1 MPHSISESVSAGKA
15 HGRTH
20 HLVTSLMIF
29 CYWYLYCSDTLVRP
43 GGLTLD
49 VPLGVSELEL
59 NQGDDK
65 SGRIA
70 RADVADICVNAI
82 YR

>member
-1 MPHSISESVSAGKA
+1 VAVCLLSDSNTTAL
-15 HGRTH
+15 R
-20 HLVTSLMIF
+20 LL
-29 CYWYLYCSDTLVRP
+29 CYNASYRP

-49 VPLGVSELEL
+49 PALGVAELEL

-82 YR
+82 FRYST

>member
-1 MPHSISESVSAGKA
+1 MKYKILGEDEV
-15 HGRTH
+15 R
-20 HLVTSLMIF
+20 SLYAASNKN
-29 CYWYLYCSDTLVRP
+29 CYYTIVRP

-49 VPLGVSELEL
+49 PALGVSELEL

-82 YR
+82 FSVAMSNAVSL

>member
-1 MPHSISESVSAGKA
+1 VRLS
-15 HGRTH
+15 
-20 HLVTSLMIF
+20 F
-29 CYWYLYCSDTLVRP
+29 YYTLCRP

-49 VPLGVSELEL
+49 PALGVSELEL

-82 YR
+82 FRYVLLLLIVCHIGCNIAYGYCV